1 MKVEGKKLF
10 SVVTIVYNDVKNIS
24 RTIESVIN
32 QNFDGVEYIVVDG
45 ASTDGT
51 SDKIKPYLSRISSY
65 VCEKDSGIYN
75 AMNKGLELVKGDYV
89 LFMNSGDVFSDH
101 FVLERISELIG
112 DSRPALVYGDYQESL
127 DGKTISK
134 RQCRESDKIWWGPV
148 ASHQSTFYNVS
159 FLRRYGL
166 KYDETYR
173 IAADY
178 NLTLKVITLSNG
190 NVLKTNICV
199 SDFDISGASNVNQDR
214 GLAEANR
221 ARHEVLKWGK
231 IRCSALKVLLLTA
244 RYTKRFA
251 RPVYNL
257 LRR

>member
-1 MKVEGKKLF
+1 MKAEGKKLF

-65 VCEKDSGIYN
+65 FCEKDSGIYN
-75 AMNKGLELVKGDYV
+75 AMNKGLQLVKGDYV
-89 LFMNSGDVFSDH
+89 LFMNSGDIFSDP
-101 FVLERISELIG
+101 FVLERISECIG
-112 DSRPALVYGDYQESL
+112 DSQPALVYGNYQESL
-127 DGKTISK
+127 EGKIISK

-166 KYDETYR
+166 KYDESYR

-199 SDFDISGASNVNQDR
+199 SDFDISGASNTNQDR

-231 IRCSALKVLLLTA
+231 LRCLALKFLLLSA